1 LDDKIMS
8 LFDPGFCSEDELH
21 QAGFKSIGTN
31 VQIDRGCTI
40 IGADNISIG
49 DHVRI
54 DSFCSLI
61 AADGCLDIGSYVHI
75 GAHSHMLASGGIS
88 IGDFISISQGVK
100 IYSRSDDYSGGY
112 LNGPMVPHEYT
123 GAVEKAVSIARH
135 SLVGC
140 NTVVLPG
147 VEICEGTSVGAQ
159 SLVTGN
165 LDEWSVYAG
174 CPAKKIKER
183 SRDILKHEESMRE
196 RGLYARRSDD

>member
-1 LDDKIMS
+1 MS
-8 LFDPGFCSEDELH
+8 LFDPGFCSEDELR
-21 QAGFKSIGTN
+21 QAGFKSIGAN

-40 IGADNISIG
+40 IGMENISIG
-49 DHVRI
+49 DNVRI
-54 DSFCSLI
+54 DGFCTLI
-61 AADGCLDIGSYVHI
+61 ANGGWLNIGSYVHI
-75 GAHSHMLASGGIS
+75 GAHCHMLASGGIA
-88 IGDFISISQGVK
+88 IADFISISQGVK

-112 LNGPMVPHEYT
+112 LNGPMVPREFT
-123 GAVEKAVSIARH
+123 GVVEATVSIGCHA
-135 SLVGC
+135 LVGC
-140 NTVVLPG
+140 NTVILPG
-147 VEICEGTSVGAQ
+147 VDIYEGTSVGAQ